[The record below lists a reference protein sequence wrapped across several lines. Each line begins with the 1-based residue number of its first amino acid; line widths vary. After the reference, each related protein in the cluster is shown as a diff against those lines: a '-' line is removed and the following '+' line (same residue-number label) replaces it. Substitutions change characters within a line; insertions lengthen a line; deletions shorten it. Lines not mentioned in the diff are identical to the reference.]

1 MTIVGVSSLC
11 LQSGRTAHKDRARS
25 LCIHAKGVPP
35 LIPPEA
41 ADAADRALPNVYSS
55 LVLTLDASLGF
66 GGYLWAFR
74 DKLRFKLFLVHL
86 REAPLSRLSGGGWEF
101 FTLSKKVGV
110 EEGEMVR
117 RLRTNLSPSLSD
129 LRSKLLST
137 RPATLQAK

>member
-1 MTIVGVSSLC
+1 MTIVGVSS
-11 LQSGRTAHKDRARS
+11 RTAHKDRARS

-74 DKLRFKLFLVHL
+74 DKVRFKLFLVHL
-86 REAPLSRLSGGGWEF
+86 REAPLKPGKGGGGGRSRTFEE
-101 FTLSKKVGV
+101 SRGCG
-110 EEGEMVR
+110 EEG
-117 RLRTNLSPSLSD
+117 RTGV
-129 LRSKLLST
+129 
-137 RPATLQAK
+137 